1 MPWALCY
8 KTHSY
13 KYTKEGNFVY
23 SNVVLSALLYLSFR
37 QNVTFPAFFP
47 NKLSEFFINKAL

>member
-1 MPWALCY
+1 MLWVLCY
-8 KTHSY
+8 KAHTY

-23 SNVVLSALLYLSFR
+23 SNVVLSSPLYLSFR

-47 NKLSEFFINKAL
+47 NKLSKFFINKAL